1 MRQKKCHEQGKY
13 KVLHPRE
20 EQSRHQD
27 LLISHQI
34 QSRSALHILG
44 FLIEFALSTES
55 VSNRLSLLRVS
66 FHQPFLNSFALYT
79 QPCFC
84 FVFFSLTLLFL
95 LSFILPWELLLSG
108 FSGPSFPASLEL
120 SGLAAETDQ
129 RCAGRETTAP
139 SRTAPHDVA
148 LSPAPGLRQHS
159 FPHTYPIAC
168 KKLSDIS

>member
-84 FVFFSLTLLFL
+84 FCFFFSYLAFPPFIHFALGAAAFWVLWPFL
-95 LSFILPWELLLSG
+95 PCQPRTKWAGSRDRSEMCWER
-108 FSGPSFPASLEL
+108 
-120 SGLAAETDQ
+120 D
-129 RCAGRETTAP
+129 
-139 SRTAPHDVA
+139 H
-148 LSPAPGLRQHS
+148 SP
-159 FPHTYPIAC
+159 
-168 KKLSDIS
+168 